1 MAVASPEP
9 IEIASDGTRIYSY
22 KEAVEVFD
30 ALEVETFSISDLV
43 LIVLGAQDKP
53 VHGRTLLM
61 KEVFLLYEEVLKDKS
76 YNPRFVKYRLGP
88 YSFHV
93 KEALSVLST
102 DGLLERSGRPNS
114 NSESFRLTARGS
126 KIAAEVME
134 KLSESERR
142 LVSERRAGWD
152 QLGTSGI
159 LNYVYTKYPEYKEKS
174 VLKARYADVVWG
186 QEWA

>member
-1 MAVASPEP
+1 MVAVASPEP
-9 IEIASDGTRIYSY
+9 IEIASDGTRIYAY
-22 KEAVEVFD
+22 KEAAEAFD
-30 ALEVETFSISDLV
+30 AMEVETFSIQDLV

-61 KEVFLLYEEVLKDKS
+61 KEVFLLYEEVLKDRS

-93 KEALSVLST
+93 KEALRGLGT
-102 DGLLERSGRPNS
+102 DGILERRGRPNS
-114 NSESFRLTARGS
+114 RSESFRLTGRGS
-126 KIAAEVME
+126 RIAAEVME
-134 KLSESERR
+134 KLPESERL
-142 LVSERRAGWD
+142 LVSEKRAGWD
-152 QLGTSGI
+152 QLGVGGI

-186 QEWA
+186 QE